1 MGESYKK
8 SDVLPQLWKTMLDAN
23 DSSACETIGAV
34 RMLEDGRRFR
44 YVQITGGAA
53 VEGRIFMPAAVTAI
67 TSAATGG
74 SSSESNV
81 VTVSG
86 ASYTTNAYVGYY
98 YQTATGGTGSTEP
111 RKIVA
116 NTATTLT
123 LEKPVA
129 TAASADSA
137 EIIPPPGIVVA
148 NTASDLDLPVSGVA
162 QNAITQNYYGWI
174 QTRGFASVLAT
185 AAITEGLEI
194 SPGGA
199 TTAGQAVAR
208 GGADDVTIGI
218 CVAAAGANEC
228 FLGWLS
234 IQD

>member
-1 MGESYKK
+1 MAEHWKK
-8 SDVLPQLWKTMLDAN
+8 SDDAFKLWNTQLDAN
-23 DSSACETIGAV
+23 DSSAQETLGAI
-34 RMLEDGRRFR
+34 RRLQDGRAYR

-53 VEGRIFMPAAVTAI
+53 VEGRIFKPAAVVAI

-98 YQTATGGTGSTEP
+98 FQSATSGTGSVTP

-123 LEKPVA
+123 LEKALV
-129 TAASADSA
+129 TACSSDSG
-137 EIIPPPGIVVA
+137 EIVPGPGVVVA
-148 NTASDLDLPVSGVA
+148 ATASDLDQPISGVA
-162 QNAITQNYYGWI
+162 QGTITTNYYGWI
-174 QTRGFASVLAT
+174 QIKGYGSLLAT
-185 AAITEGLEI
+185 SALTEGDAC

-199 TTAGQAVAR
+199 TTAGQAADR
-208 GGADDVTIGI
+208 AGADDVTIGT
-218 CVAAAGANEC
+218 CVAASGANEC
-228 FLGWLS
+228 QLAWLS
-234 IQD
+234 INE